1 MTNLSSLRSSGLR
14 ILATQIFTGNGT
26 WNKVTAGVYVWV
38 RAIGGGAG
46 GTAAANNVAALGGE
60 LLEAWFSNSV
70 LGSTEAVTIG
80 AGGTGSIST
89 PTAGGSTAFGSFLLA
104 KGGRASIATNTAHS
118 LTAVQ
123 DTNWHN
129 SEIRAGLGARVGVA
143 GSATAGRA
151 GAAGSAS
158 AGGAASS
165 SWPDTGGG
173 GDANL
178 SGVGYAGGNY
188 GGGGGGGQL
197 TTAAGGNGASG
208 ALIAV
213 TWG

>member
-1 MTNLSSLRSSGLR
+1 MTNFSTLRSSGLR

-46 GTAAANNVAALGGE
+46 GDAASNNLAALGGE

-80 AGGTGSIST
+80 AGGTGHISA
-89 PTAGGSTAFGSFLLA
+89 PTAGGSTSFGSFLLA
-104 KGGRASIATNTAHS
+104 KGGKPTITASTADS
-118 LTAVQ
+118 ILAVQ
-123 DTNWHN
+123 TTNWHN
-129 SEIRAGLGARVGVA
+129 SEIRAGMGARVGAA

-151 GAAGSAS
+151 GAPGSAS
-158 AGGAASS
+158 AGGAAPS

-178 SGVGYAGGNY
+178 AGVGYAGGNY

-197 TTAAGGNGASG
+197 TTAAGGNGAPG